1 MKSIQ
6 LSLLCSA
13 CDPCVSPTKLNVKR
27 YFVVLSTG
35 MPKQKADLSE
45 LFGAQGPGT
54 LPQGAVAGKSESKS
68 PGRIYLQVLNIRTK
82 VERVRE

>member
-1 MKSIQ
+1 MKNIQ

-13 CDPCVSPTKLNVKR
+13 FDPCISPTKLNVKR

-54 LPQGAVAGKSESKS
+54 LPQGAAAGKSESKS
-68 PGRIYLQVLNIRTK
+68 PGRIYLQVLNIRAK